1 MPEPLDE
8 GRVGAMK
15 AAFVATEAAVLNRVY
30 GPKQRAA
37 LGEREELLPGVYAD
51 IRSEDLRGVEAIFS
65 TWGMPVCTEEAIRE
79 CMPDLK
85 YLFYAAGTVQSF
97 ARPFLNCGV
106 RVFSAW
112 QANAVPVVQYTFAQ
126 IVLAL
131 KGYFA
136 VQPLTRRNRAAARE
150 CFAHYP
156 GVFDAKVGL
165 LGCGAIGSRLAEM
178 LKQLDVEVWAYDPFL
193 SDERAKQLNVRRAD
207 LSEVFAQCD
216 VVSNHLAN
224 LPATVGIIKREHLLS
239 MKPYS
244 TFINT
249 GRGPQ
254 LDEADLYDMLVQD
267 ETRCAL
273 IDVMTDEENSD
284 DNPLNGLPNCF
295 ITPHIAGSGGNEV
308 RRMADYMIET
318 LDKVKNGEAS
328 DYEVTLKML
337 DTMA

>member
-1 MPEPLDE
+1 
-8 GRVGAMK
+8 MK
-15 AAFVATEAAVLNRVY
+15 AAFVGREPEVFDRVY
-30 GPKQRAA
+30 GEKQRAE
-37 LGEREELLPGVYAD
+37 LNRRVELLPGVYTD
-51 IRSEDLRGVEAIFS
+51 IRSDDLRDVEAVFS
-65 TWGMPVCTEEAIRE
+65 TWGMPSCAEDEIRRYL
-79 CMPDLK
+79 PKLK

-136 VQPLTRRNRAAARE
+136 VQPQTRTSRAAAKER
-150 CFAHYP
+150 FAHYP
-156 GVFDAKVGL
+156 GVFDVKVGL

-178 LKQLDVEVWAYDPFL
+178 LKQLDVEVLVFDPFL
-193 SDERAKQLNVRRAD
+193 SDERAAELHVRKTG
-207 LSEVFAQCD
+207 LEEVFAECD

-224 LPATVGIIKREHLLS
+224 LPATVGMIKREHLLS

-254 LDEADLYDMLVQD
+254 LVEADLYDMLVQD

-273 IDVMTDEENSD
+273 IDVMTDEEHSD
-284 DNPLNGLPNCF
+284 ENPLNRLPNCL
-295 ITPHIAGSGGNEV
+295 ITPHIAGSSGNEV

-318 LDKVKNGEAS
+318 LDKVLCGEVS
-328 DYEVTLKML
+328 GYEVTLKML